1 MISSMTG
8 FGSGSAEG
16 EHGQVK
22 VELRSVNSR
31 YCDIQI
37 RCPPRL
43 QRFEAGVRARLR
55 RRIGRG
61 KITVFV
67 DWEEAA
73 AANPLPVLDKDLAW
87 HYFDELEKLCGG
99 IGGMEGRPDLALVA
113 GLPGLFKIAPTTLQP
128 EAVEELLSDA
138 VDAALDDFVRMCA
151 REGQALGRDLRQ
163 RVLGL
168 QETLERVEAMAE
180 EARGRLRARLR
191 ERVEALLR
199 PGEVDEDR
207 LAQEV
212 VMLAERSDTTEEVVR
227 FRSHN
232 AQFLDTLDRG
242 GEVGRRLN
250 FILQEM
256 NREANTISS
265 KSTESE
271 IVHLV
276 LDIKEEVERLREQVQ
291 NLA

>member
-37 RCPPRL
+37 RCPPRI

-73 AANPLPVLDKDLAW
+73 AANPLPSLDEELAR
-87 HYFDELEKLCGG
+87 HYLGELEKLRAM
-99 IGGMEGRPDLALVA
+99 GGMEGRADLSLVA
-113 GLPGLFKIAPTTLQP
+113 GLPGLFKSAATTP
-128 EAVEELLSDA
+128 EHEAVEELLSEA

-151 REGQALGRDLRQ
+151 REGEALGGDLRQ

-168 QETLERVEAMAE
+168 QQTLERVEAMAA
-180 EARGRLRARLR
+180 EARGRLRERLR

-256 NREANTISS
+256 NREANTINS

-271 IVHLV
+271 IVHLM
-276 LDIKEEVERLREQVQ
+276 LEIKEEVERLREQVQ

>member
-8 FGSGSAEG
+8 FGSGSAGG

-31 YCDIQI
+31 FCDIQV

-61 KITVFV
+61 KVTVFV

-73 AANPLPVLDKDLAW
+73 AANPLPALDQDLAW
-87 HYFDELEKLCGG
+87 HYFDELEKLCG
-99 IGGMEGRPDLALVA
+99 IFGMEGRPDLAVVA
-113 GLPGLFKIAPTTLQP
+113 GLPGLFKSVQTAPEP
-128 EAVEELLSDA
+128 EEVEELLAEA
-138 VDAALDDFVRMCA
+138 VEAALDDFLRMCA
-151 REGQALGRDLRQ
+151 REGEALVRDLRK
-163 RVLGL
+163 RVVGL
-168 QETLERVEAMAE
+168 QGTLERVEAMAG
-180 EARGRLRARLR
+180 EARHRHLARLR
-191 ERVEALLR
+191 ERVEALVR

-212 VMLAERSDTTEEVVR
+212 AMLAERSDTTEEVVR

-232 AQFLDTLDRG
+232 AQFLDTLDKG

-276 LDIKEEVERLREQVQ
+276 LEIKEEVERLREQVQ

>member
-22 VELRSVNSR
+22 VELRSVNGR
-31 YCDIQI
+31 YCDIQL

-43 QRFEAGVRARLR
+43 QRFEAGIRTRLR
-55 RRIGRG
+55 RRVGRG

-73 AANPLPVLDKDLAW
+73 AANPLPALDAELAR
-87 HYFDELEKLCGG
+87 HYLGELEHLRALGG
-99 IGGMEGRPDLALVA
+99 LEGRPDLALVA
-113 GLPGLFKIAPTTLQP
+113 GLPGLFKSAAATPQP
-128 EAVEELLSDA
+128 EAVEELLVEA

-151 REGQALGRDLRQ
+151 REGRALSRDLRA
-163 RVLGL
+163 RVDRL
-168 QETLERVEAMAE
+168 QEALDRVEAMAR
-180 EARGRLRARLR
+180 EAPHRLR
-191 ERVEALLR
+191 ERLRKRVEALLR
-199 PGEVDEDR
+199 PAEVDEDR

-212 VMLAERSDTTEEVVR
+212 VMLAERSDITEEVVR

-232 AQFLDTLDRG
+232 EQFLDTLNKG

-250 FILQEM
+250 FLLQEM

-265 KSTESE
+265 KSTESG
-271 IVHLV
+271 IVHLMV
-276 LDIKEEVERLREQVQ
+276 EVKEEVERLREQVQ

>member
-8 FGSGSAEG
+8 FGSGSAGG

-43 QRFEAGVRARLR
+43 QRFEAGVKTRMR

-73 AANPLPVLDKDLAW
+73 AANPLPTLDEELAR
-87 HYFDELEKLCGG
+87 HYLSELEKLRAMGG
-99 IGGMEGRPDLALVA
+99 LEGRPDLALVA
-113 GLPGLFKIAPTTLQP
+113 GLPGLFKIAPTTPQH
-128 EAVEELLSDA
+128 EAVEELLAEA

-151 REGQALGRDLRQ
+151 REGQALVRDLRE

-168 QETLERVEAMAE
+168 QGNLERVEAMAE

-191 ERVEALLR
+191 ERVEALLH

-276 LDIKEEVERLREQVQ
+276 LEVKEEVERLREQVQ